1 MTPHATVDDAIAF
14 PFGFLLYCSNFD
26 CTVIEWFIM
35 LPLDDLWRLIFSF
48 KRNTDVGP
56 TLFLD
61 VMLPRS
67 MSNFSMAFGVL
78 LFVWKF
84 NGYWLIIYGSLNT
97 ENTNNSKNRIR
108 IFIPLIGLVET
119 ILANHKVASV

>member
-35 LPLDDLWRLIFSF
+35 LPLDDLWRLICSF
-48 KRNTDVGP
+48 RRNTDVGP

-61 VMLPRS
+61 VILPRS

-84 NGYWLIIYGSLNT
+84 NGYWLIIYGSVSTKQMNKYKLQKK
-97 ENTNNSKNRIR
+97 ELRCMY
-108 IFIPLIGLVET
+108 L
-119 ILANHKVASV
+119 